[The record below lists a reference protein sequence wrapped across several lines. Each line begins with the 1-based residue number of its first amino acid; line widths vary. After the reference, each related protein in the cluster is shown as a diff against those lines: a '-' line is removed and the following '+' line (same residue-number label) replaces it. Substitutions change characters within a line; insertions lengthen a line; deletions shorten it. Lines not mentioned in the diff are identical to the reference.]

1 MKEKFVA
8 IIDKIKSILNSSK
21 TKIKKMSKK
30 FIKAVKKKT
39 SPTTNFIKDKLLK
52 IANIL
57 HLPQFCKFTK
67 LDKAYEKS
75 KKIFKKHYKKFIT
88 LIIIPIIIFYY
99 CQMFCN
105 GKIFFE
111 PGRMILNYIFIYLLI
126 GFFYCI
132 IGKVKISLYITMVLT
147 FIIGFINHF
156 ISEFRG
162 TPFVPWDIFSLNV
175 ALTVLPTFQFKLTK
189 KFVIG
194 VILFVIGLLYLRKIK
209 IDSFR
214 NGKLKKSYRIAV
226 MILTVTFIGNF
237 YLTNMISVFGLD
249 ENWDP
254 KEEYHNNG
262 LIASLFKQSRNLII
276 NEPEGYDI
284 VSITSLANK
293 IEVPLIKRDENT
305 EMPNVIAIMNE
316 SFSELKVV
324 GDFSTNE
331 EYLPFYHSLKENT
344 IKGNLHVSIFGATT
358 PNSEWE
364 FLTSNSMAYVP
375 KRTVP
380 YQQYVLRNSYSLAS
394 ILKDQGYTTSAI
406 HCYYPQGY
414 NRNLAYPR
422 LGFEKFLYMGT
433 LKDLNF
439 IREYPDDLS
448 TYKNIIDLYENKE
461 PGKKMFNFTLT
472 MQNHGSY
479 TDQSFES
486 TVIAEDGQYPKLNQ
500 YLSLIK
506 IADESFKYLIDYFSK
521 QEEPTIIVM
530 FGDHQPY
537 VEDEFYKELLSKN
550 FENINSKEATERKYI
565 TPFIIWANYD
575 IDEEK
580 YKDITDISANY
591 LASLLLDVANIQ
603 KTPYLQ
609 FLDEL
614 RSEIPIITGN
624 GYIDKTG
631 VYHDFSETNEYT
643 KLIENYHYIQFN
655 NMFDNSNKLTSIF
668 TVPEQ
673 ARK

>member
-1 MKEKFVA
+1 MKEKLKSFIEKVKN
-8 IIDKIKSILNSSK
+8 IIKNTKSK
-21 TKIKKMSKK
+21 VKK
-30 FIKAVKKKT
+30 FTKKT
-39 SPTTNFIKDKLLK
+39 FKFIGKKISPITNFLKNKLIKL
-52 IANIL
+52 ANFL

-67 LDKAYEKS
+67 LDKLYDKS
-75 KKIFKKHYKKFIT
+75 KKVTKKHYKKFIT

-105 GKIFFE
+105 GKMLFE
-111 PGRMILNYIFIYLLI
+111 PGRMILNYVFIYLII

-132 IGKVKISLYITMVLT
+132 IGKVKVSLYITMILT
-147 FIIGFINHF
+147 FILGLVNHF
-156 ISEFRG
+156 ITEFRG

-189 KFVIG
+189 KFAIG
-194 VILFVIGLLYLRKIK
+194 VILFIIGLLYLRKIK

-214 NGKLKKSYRIAV
+214 NGKLKKSYRVAV
-226 MILTVTFIGNF
+226 MILTVTFIFNF

-262 LIASLFKQSRNLII
+262 LIASIFKQSRNLII
-276 NEPEGYDI
+276 SEPEGYDI

-293 IEVPLIKRDENT
+293 IEVPLIERKEND

-316 SFSELKVV
+316 SFSELNVV
-324 GDFSTNE
+324 GDFNTNE

-433 LKDLNF
+433 LKDLQF

-448 TYKNIIDLYENKE
+448 TYKNIIDIYENKE

-479 TDQSFES
+479 TDSSFES
-486 TVIAEDGQYPKLNQ
+486 TIIAEDGQYPKLNQ

-537 VEDEFYKELLSKN
+537 VEDEFYEDLLSQR
-550 FENINSKEATERKYI
+550 FEDINSKEATERKYI
-565 TPFIIWANYD
+565 TPYIIWANYD

-580 YKDITDISANY
+580 YKDVTDISANY

-614 RSEIPIITGN
+614 RAEIPIITGN
-624 GYIDKTG
+624 GYIDKAG
-631 VYHDFSETNEYT
+631 GYHDFSETNKYT
-643 KLIENYHYIQFN
+643 QLIDNYHFLQFN
-655 NMFDNSNKLTSIF
+655 NMFDNSNKLTSLF

-673 ARK
+673 ARR